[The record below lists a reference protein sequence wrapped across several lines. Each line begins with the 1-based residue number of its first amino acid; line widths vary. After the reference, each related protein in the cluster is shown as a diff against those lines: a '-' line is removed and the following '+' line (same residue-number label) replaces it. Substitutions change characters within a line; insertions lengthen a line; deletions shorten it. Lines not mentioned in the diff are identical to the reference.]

1 MRATLSTTDTKRRQ
15 STTAAALSRAESG
28 HALILTTLRPSDQH
42 LAAVHLAKLALGSQ
56 RARRQTLD
64 VVVGILTSGR
74 CDAKA
79 LLDRQRAAV

>member
-1 MRATLSTTDTKRRQ
+1 MTQQ
-15 STTAAALSRAESG
+15 SAKVKEFQGFSWLISRELQ
-28 HALILTTLRPSDQH
+28 LILITLRPSDQH
-42 LAAVHLAKLALGSQ
+42 LAAVYLAKLALGSQ
-56 RARRQTLD
+56 RARRQALD

>member
-1 MRATLSTTDTKRRQ
+1 MTQQ
-15 STTAAALSRAESG
+15 SAKVKEFQGFSWLISRELQ
-28 HALILTTLRPSDQH
+28 LILTTLRPSDQH
-42 LAAVHLAKLALGSQ
+42 LAAVYLAKLALGSQ
-56 RARRQTLD
+56 RARRQALD